1 MPEDLTKDDCEYIL
15 SCLEYTRLAYESTK
29 YPTYELRMEQFD
41 RLSAVQAKLRRI
53 RNRYKL
59 TS

>member
-53 RNRYKL
+53 GNRYKL